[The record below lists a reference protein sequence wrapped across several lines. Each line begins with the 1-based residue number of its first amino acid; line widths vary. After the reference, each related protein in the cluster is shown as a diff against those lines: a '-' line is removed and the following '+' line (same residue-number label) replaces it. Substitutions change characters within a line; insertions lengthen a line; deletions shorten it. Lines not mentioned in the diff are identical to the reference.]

1 MIDRLKR
8 EIRSSDRVRSA
19 KPAAVLWRRLDCPGH
34 ESARLLKAGA
44 GWQLAGAAV
53 FAHLGEPCSL
63 SYRIACDSEWRT
75 RSAEVT
81 GWLGGKTIHVT
92 GEVSP
97 AGSWK
102 VGGANVARIDGCV
115 DVDLNF
121 SPSTNLLPI
130 RRLNLAVG
138 EERSVRAAWLRF
150 PTFRFEPLEQS
161 YRRLSRNRY
170 RYESAGGR
178 FETDLDV
185 DENGFVTKYPGFWEA
200 AR

>member
-1 MIDRLKR
+1 VI
-8 EIRSSDRVRSA
+8 SA
-19 KPAAVLWRRLDCPGH
+19 KPAAVLWRRLDHPGH
-34 ESARLLKAGA
+34 ESARLSRGEG

-53 FAHLGEPCSL
+53 FAHQGEPCSL
-63 SYRIACDSEWRT
+63 DYRIACDPEWRT
-75 RSAEVT
+75 RSVEVT
-81 GWLGGKTIHVT
+81 GWLGGKTILVAAKVT
-92 GEVSP
+92 R

-102 VGGANVARIDGCV
+102 VGGAGVARITGCV
-115 DVDLNF
+115 DADLNF

-150 PTFRFEPLEQS
+150 PSFRFEPLEQS

-170 RYESAGGR
+170 RYSSAGGR
-178 FETDLDV
+178 FETDLEV
-185 DENGFVTKYPGFWEA
+185 DENGFVIRYPGFWET

>member
-1 MIDRLKR
+1 
-8 EIRSSDRVRSA
+8 VRSA
-19 KPAAVLWRRLDCPGH
+19 KPAAVLWRRLDRPGH
-34 ESARLLKAGA
+34 ESARLFRDER
-44 GWQLAGAAV
+44 GWHLDGAAV
-53 FAHLGEPCSL
+53 FAHQGRPCSL
-63 SYRIACDSEWRT
+63 DYRIACDPEWRT
-75 RSAEVT
+75 RSVEVA
-81 GWLGGKTIHVT
+81 GWLGGRTILVT
-92 GEVSP
+92 AKVGR

-102 VGGANVARIDGCV
+102 VGGADVARIGGCV

-170 RYESAGGR
+170 RYQSAGGR
-178 FETDLDV
+178 FETDLEV
-185 DENGFVTKYPGFWEA
+185 DENGFVTRYPRFWEA